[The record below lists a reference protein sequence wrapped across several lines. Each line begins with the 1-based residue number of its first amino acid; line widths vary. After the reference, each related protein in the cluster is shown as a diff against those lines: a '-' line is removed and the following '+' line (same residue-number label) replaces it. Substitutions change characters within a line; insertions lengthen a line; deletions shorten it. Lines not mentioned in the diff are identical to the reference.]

1 MIATTGIPGVDWLS
15 FLIEIQNNFWRNMST
30 KGITIAATLLCLGGV
45 ASYFK
50 GNETTKPL
58 ALDITLC
65 AAAVAATNHLSGKWH
80 ETLAKERF
88 ASIESDWKERIETL
102 ERTNSKQL
110 SSLMEAKL
118 LGDRISTELAEKTA
132 MIAAYEQQ
140 VTVIKSEFYRKTQ
153 ELSTKLEEED
163 TRFVDCLSQFKTVLV
178 QDLRAR
184 IDKVYN
190 ELDSS
195 IQHKLTAQDED
206 GTFEYQKILIPL
218 QKFRDFLESKY
229 VTHCD
234 LLYEINEFPHTEA
247 LIGAM
252 TLYSQICDEIAAL
265 KVRYR
270 NVLNIDERRQL
281 EDAYTTLSDC
291 VPKSKAKETLNEYS
305 NFQKNQLNNL
315 TYKIDE
321 NVNSLEEMREQI
333 GDLLNRI
340 DLGNLKIAKLQEE
353 IADLRKPHKFI
364 GLTDQATIG
373 NAICDYYFR
382 QGYTLDAADWETT
395 ETGYKLFFYRDRN
408 SRYVDLGELNSE
420 NHPDKIKDA
429 AQSLNRPEFKQG
441 ARTNRIFID
450 IQRALPV
457 KKALSESDI
466 KLLVGSPEEFVKYVT
481 SHPIRYRLIADP
493 GVGKTPTTA
502 VMLSEI
508 LKTGCT
514 KGNTG
519 KGEKVPHTLTSVSYP
534 DAESSQKDLDYPLQ
548 PFLKYGNTTA
558 AVKSFEDCLA
568 DGKYRSHNT
577 KYAAEFFHIWV
588 WDEFDNTINSA
599 DDPKGTGESIKQILK
614 QFGHKNIGWIVS
626 GQSVMTKQLP
636 GFMNDDRRLFTEI
649 IIDIPKI
656 RKYLK
661 DYGSETLSDK
671 VIDTLKSN
679 LDKIEEFIEVKNN
692 QITDDARL
700 LRVALVLDSRSPKL
714 YFLPN
719 LDSVDFDYKAIEDTR
734 RLAEEAKRQILPIH
748 SGTEMAR
755 VAEDSQKPYAANN
768 GTSHVMPPKPPI
780 GGVAENGTTPHCP
793 HCGSRNLTLQGNKR
807 YYCLDCKKRSVESR
821 IIWK

>member
-1 MIATTGIPGVDWLS
+1 
-15 FLIEIQNNFWRNMST
+15 MST
-30 KGITIAATLLCLGGV
+30 KAITVAATLLCLGGV
-45 ASYFK
+45 ASYLK
-50 GNETTKPL
+50 GNEVTKPI
-58 ALDITLC
+58 AMNIALC
-65 AAAVAATNHLSGKWH
+65 AGAVATTNHLSSKWH
-80 ETLAKERF
+80 ETLTKEQF
-88 ASIESDWKERIETL
+88 SSIESDLKERIEVL
-102 ERTNSKQL
+102 EKINSKQL
-110 SSLMEAKL
+110 TSLMEAKRT
-118 LGDRISTELAEKTA
+118 GDRVTTELAEKTA
-132 MIAAYEQQ
+132 MVEAYEQQ
-140 VTVIKSEFYRKTQ
+140 IAVIKREFHRKTQ
-153 ELSTKLEEED
+153 ELNAKLEEED
-163 TRFVDCLSQFKTVLV
+163 TRFVDCLSQFKTTLIE
-178 QDLRAR
+178 DLRAR

-190 ELDSS
+190 ELDNS

-206 GTFEYQKILIPL
+206 GEFEYQKIFVPL
-218 QKFRDFLESKY
+218 QKFRGFLESKY

-252 TLYSQICDEIAAL
+252 TLYSQICDEIGSL
-265 KVRYR
+265 RVRYR
-270 NVLNIDERRQL
+270 NVLNLDERRQL

-291 VPKSKAKETLNEYS
+291 VPKVKAKETLNEYS
-305 NFQKNQLNNL
+305 AFQKNQLQNL
-315 TYKIDE
+315 THKIDE
-321 NVNSLEEMREQI
+321 NVNSLDEMREQI
-333 GDLLNRI
+333 SDLLDRI
-340 DLGNLKIAKLQEE
+340 DLGNLKIAKLTEE
-353 IADLRKPHKFI
+353 IAELKKPHKFI
-364 GLTDQATIG
+364 GLTDQAIVG
-373 NAICDYYFR
+373 NAVCDYYFR
-382 QGYTLDAADWETT
+382 QGYTLDAAEWESTD
-395 ETGYKLFFYRDRN
+395 TGYKLFFYRDRN
-408 SRYVDLGELNSE
+408 SRYVDLDELNDG

-441 ARTNRIFID
+441 VRSNRIYFD
-450 IQRALPV
+450 IQKALPV
-457 KKALSESDI
+457 KKTLSESDI
-466 KLLVGSPEEFVKYVT
+466 NLMVGSSGEFTKYIV

-502 VMLSEI
+502 VMISEI
-508 LKTGCT
+508 LKMGCT

-519 KGEKVPHTLTSVSYP
+519 KGEKVPHTLVTVSYP

-548 PFLKYGNTTA
+548 PFLRYGNTTA
-558 AVKSFEDCLA
+558 AVRSFEDCLD
-568 DGKYRSHNT
+568 DGKYRTHNT
-577 KYAAEFFHIWV
+577 KYAADFFQIWC

-614 QFGHKNIGWIVS
+614 QFGHKNVGWIVS

-661 DYGSETLSDK
+661 DYGSETLSDR
-671 VIDTLKSN
+671 IIESLRSN
-679 LDKIEEFIEVKNN
+679 LDKIEEFVEVKNN

-734 RLAEEAKRQILPIH
+734 RLAEEAKRQILPVH

-755 VAEDSQKPYAANN
+755 VVEDSQKPYPANN

-807 YYCLDCKKRSVESR
+807 YYCLDCKKRSVESK
-821 IIWK
+821 IVWK